1 MRYYIVAGEA
11 SGDLH
16 ASNLIKAIRQ
26 KDPEARFRG
35 CGGDLMRD
43 AGAELLLHYKEMA
56 FMGFWEVFVNLRT
69 VLGNIK
75 RCKTDILTWNPDVLV
90 LVDYPGFN
98 LRIAEFA
105 KQRGL
110 KTVYYISPQIWAW
123 KKGRIKQIKRDV
135 DEMMVILPFEKAF
148 YAKNGMDVHYVGH
161 PLLDAVSRD
170 LPERP
175 EVRNFRK
182 DNGLDDREIIALLPG
197 SRRQE
202 VNALLPQ
209 MLNMAELFPQYQFVV
224 STVSWL
230 PKEMYDTHLQT
241 PAKTRTPVETCSSAS
256 LQNGDVQVN
265 HNVRTVCCNTY
276 ALLANAKAASVASGT
291 ATLETALF
299 RVPQV
304 VCYFM
309 QFRHLVSFLR
319 PLVIKVPYISLVNL
333 IAGKEVVPELVSE
346 KMNAKTCREHLAT
359 ILPGGSRRE
368 EMLRG
373 YDEMARRLGAPG
385 APQKAAREM
394 ISCLKKGK

>member
-16 ASNLIKAIRQ
+16 ASNLIKAIRET
-26 KDPEARFRG
+26 DTTAEFRG

-56 FMGFWEVFVNLRT
+56 FMGFWEVFVNLKT

-75 RCKTDILTWNPDVLV
+75 RCKTDIMAWNPDVLV

-98 LRIAEFA
+98 LRIAQFA

-135 DEMMVILPFEKAF
+135 DEMMVILPFEKEF

-175 EVRNFRK
+175 EVRSFRE

-209 MLNMAELFPQYQFVV
+209 MLTMAKLFPQYQFVV

-230 PKEMYDTHLQT
+230 PKELYDKHLQT
-241 PAKTRTPVETCSSAS
+241 SVETLRATS
-256 LQNGDVQVN
+256 LQDG
-265 HNVRTVCCNTY
+265 NVRTVCGNTY
-276 ALLANAKAASVASGT
+276 ALIANAKAAIVASGT
-291 ATLETALF
+291 ATLETAMIGT
-299 RVPQV
+299 PQV
-304 VCYFM
+304 VCYAGSEISYLIAK
-309 QFRHLVSFLR
+309 HLISG
-319 PLVIKVPYISLVNL
+319 INYISLPNL
-333 IAGKEVVPELVSE
+333 IMDAPVVTELIQHDYNTERLEKELRLITEDAENVAAMKAQYRELYTKLGNGSASMNAAEVVV
-346 KMNAKTCREHLAT
+346 T
-359 ILPGGSRRE
+359 
-368 EMLRG
+368 
-373 YDEMARRLGAPG
+373 
-385 APQKAAREM
+385 AANR
-394 ISCLKKGK
+394 

>member
-26 KDPEARFRG
+26 KDPAAEFRG

-135 DEMMVILPFEKAF
+135 DEMMVILPFEKEF
-148 YAKNGMDVHYVGH
+148 YSKNGMDVHYVGH

-197 SRRQE
+197 IRRQE

-230 PKEMYDTHLQT
+230 PKELYDKHLQT

-265 HNVRTVCCNTY
+265 HNVRTVCGNTY
-276 ALLANAKAASVASGT
+276 ALLANAKAAIVASGT
-291 ATLETALF
+291 ATLETAMIGT
-299 RVPQV
+299 PQV
-304 VCYFM
+304 VCYAGSEISYLIAK
-309 QFRHLVSFLR
+309 HL
-319 PLVIKVPYISLVNL
+319 ITGINYISLPNL
-333 IAGKEVVPELVSE
+333 IMDAPVVTELIQHDYNTERLEKELRLITEDAEHIATMKAQYKELYTKLGNGSASMNAAEVVV
-346 KMNAKTCREHLAT
+346 T
-359 ILPGGSRRE
+359 
-368 EMLRG
+368 
-373 YDEMARRLGAPG
+373 
-385 APQKAAREM
+385 AAR
-394 ISCLKKGK
+394 K